1 MGNARTVA
9 QLRVNLMDR
18 KAPVL
23 RVPSVM
29 RVAVIILGAIL
40 IGVIEQGLDRVSPGA
55 GDAFGVMLYWLVA
68 LSHVT
73 VFVLLWRGWE
83 RDSMPL
89 RWVVLFAG
97 VTVFFSVRAVM
108 ETRAVL

>member
-1 MGNARTVA
+1 MGNVRAVA

-23 RVPSVM
+23 RVSYVTQ
-29 RVAVIILGAIL
+29 VTVIILGAIL
-40 IGVIEQGLDRVSPGA
+40 IGVIQQGLDRVSPGV
-55 GDAFGVMLYWLVA
+55 GVAFGLMLYWLVA

-73 VFVLLWRGWE
+73 IFVFLWRGWE
-83 RDSMPL
+83 RDWMPL

-97 VTVFFSVRAVM
+97 VTAFFLVRATL
-108 ETRAVL
+108 ETRALL